1 MKQRYY
7 ALLLAVAVAVSGCA
21 VSEPEPE
28 DISPEQIPVPA
39 PVTSQ
44 PEQVQP
50 VSELRLAYSASD
62 SLNPYKMKTELN
74 RQLIPLLY
82 DSLTRIDPSYRPENR
97 LAESVTYN
105 GNICTVKLRRNILF
119 SDGSLLQGAD
129 VVYSFR
135 TAVASGQSIAM
146 RLQNVERCE
155 VDPEGNVIFTLSQPD
170 ADFAALL
177 SFPIIKEGHADA
189 DFPTGISRYYVSGT
203 WGNTGVM
210 LSANPLYY
218 GEKGSIET
226 IRLVSSTD
234 PSALA
239 FSLKSGEIDL
249 HYSDL
254 SGSETNNLSTSGR
267 VVSQNRMVFLGING
281 RQQGVLAEPAFRR
294 ALDLALNRDELVS
307 TAYMSC
313 AEVSRYPFHPSFY
326 RLGTLNRSAP
336 RQLTQADAL
345 LDRLGLTQTDEYGY
359 RLGILGEPIRLRL
372 LTNSENAAR
381 TAAATLIVEQ
391 LSQIGI
397 RVEVVSQSFSQ
408 YEESLARGG
417 YDLYLGEVRLF
428 ENMDISPLMSGGALA
443 YSVGY
448 SEQLE
453 TLYAAYKGT
462 GEGLEAFCEAFEAE
476 CLFLP
481 LLYRQGQISFNREFQ
496 AEMIATEQDLFYNIV
511 EW

>member
-82 DSLTRIDPSYRPENR
+82 DSLTRVDPSYRPENR

-155 VDPEGNVIFTLSQPD
+155 VDQEGNVIFTLSQPD

-267 VVSQNRMVFLGING
+267 VVSQNRMVFLGIN
-281 RQQGVLAEPAFRR
+281 
-294 ALDLALNRDELVS
+294 
-307 TAYMSC
+307 
-313 AEVSRYPFHPSFY
+313 
-326 RLGTLNRSAP
+326 
-336 RQLTQADAL
+336 
-345 LDRLGLTQTDEYGY
+345 
-359 RLGILGEPIRLRL
+359 I
-372 LTNSENAAR
+372 
-381 TAAATLIVEQ
+381 
-391 LSQIGI
+391 
-397 RVEVVSQSFSQ
+397 
-408 YEESLARGG
+408 
-417 YDLYLGEVRLF
+417 
-428 ENMDISPLMSGGALA
+428 
-443 YSVGY
+443 
-448 SEQLE
+448 
-453 TLYAAYKGT
+453 
-462 GEGLEAFCEAFEAE
+462 
-476 CLFLP
+476 
-481 LLYRQGQISFNREFQ
+481 
-496 AEMIATEQDLFYNIV
+496 
-511 EW
+511 